1 MAKTV
6 QVASVAE
13 AYLELLAARGV
24 DYFFGN
30 GGTDFAPIVEAYANR
45 FAHEEM
51 LPKPIPVPHEITAM
65 AMAHGYTMV
74 TGKPQV
80 VMVHTLPGTA
90 NATGGLINAFRSN
103 TPMLFTAGRTP
114 LTEGDMKGS
123 RDGGIH
129 WGQESFDQGSMV
141 REWVKW
147 DYELRPDAD
156 LEGVVDRALAIS
168 QSEPAGPVSLT
179 LPREVLAKSLEEF
192 TYSEKPRMTPA
203 EAIMPPPEMI
213 QQAAMALASAK
224 SPMLITRASGRDA
237 GAVKPLVELAE
248 MLGMPVFEVGVGYVN
263 FPQNHPLHARAD
275 VAGTLP
281 EADVVV
287 VMEIDVP
294 WAPKRTGPNENATV
308 ISIGVD
314 PLFSNYPV
322 RGYRSDLTLAGSPKP
337 TLTALVEAVSQIG
350 VDAKAAKER
359 TETWANAREKR
370 VEAIAA
376 RAEEGKDQT
385 PISKAYF
392 SRELS
397 KHLGDDTILLSEL
410 GVDTSQMEF
419 TTPGTTYAGSPAG
432 ILGWAIGA
440 SLGAKLAAPDKTVI
454 CTLGD
459 GSYTFGVPSAG
470 HIVSKNQNLP
480 VLFIVWNNGIWNA
493 VKSSAKNMNPDG
505 VAAST
510 DTWAFTDLDQ
520 ECNYEMYCQAS
531 GGYGERV
538 DDPAQVPAAIERA
551 LYAVQVE
558 KRQAL
563 LNIIGA

>member
-1 MAKTV
+1 MSKTV
-6 QVASVAE
+6 QVSSVAE
-13 AYLELLAARGV
+13 AYLELLAARGI

-45 FAHEEM
+45 FAKEET

-65 AMAHGYTMV
+65 AMAHGYTLV

-90 NATGGLINAFRSN
+90 NATGGVINAFRSN

-114 LTEGDMKGS
+114 LTEGDLKGS

-179 LPREVLAKSLEEF
+179 LPREVLAKPLEDF
-192 TYSEKPRMTPA
+192 TYNESPRMTA
-203 EAIMPPPEMI
+203 ADAIMPPPDLI
-213 QQAAMALASAK
+213 HKAAMALATAK
-224 SPMLITRASGRDA
+224 NPMLITQDSGRDP
-237 GAVKPLVELAE
+237 GAVQPLVDLAE
-248 MLGMPVFEVGVGYVN
+248 VLGMPVFESRVCHLN
-263 FPQNHPLHARAD
+263 FPQNHPLHAGGD

-281 EADVVV
+281 DADVVV
-287 VMEIDVP
+287 ILEVDVP
-294 WAPKRTGPNENATV
+294 WAPKRTGPNDNATV

-314 PLFSNYPV
+314 PLFSSYPI

-337 TLTALVEAVSQIG
+337 TLTALVEVIKQIG
-350 VDAKAAKER
+350 VDTTAANNR
-359 TETWANAREKR
+359 TASWVAAREKR
-370 VEAIAA
+370 LDSISA
-376 RAEEGKDQT
+376 RAKAGKDQV

-392 SRELS
+392 SSELS

-410 GVDTSQMEF
+410 GLDTNQMEF

-432 ILGWAIGA
+432 ILGWAVGA

-470 HIVSKNQNLP
+470 HIVSKVQNLP

-493 VKSSAKNMNPDG
+493 VKSAAKNMVPDG
-505 VAAST
+505 IAVAT
-510 DTWAFTDLDQ
+510 DTWAFTSLDQ
-520 ECNYEMYCQAS
+520 ECRYEMYCQAS

-563 LNIIGA
+563 LNVIGS

>member
-1 MAKTV
+1 MNKSV
-6 QVASVAE
+6 QVDSVAE

-30 GGTDFAPIVEAYANR
+30 GGTDFAPIVEAYAKR
-45 FAHEEM
+45 FSQEEM
-51 LPKPIPVPHEITAM
+51 LPKPIPVPHEITAV

-90 NATGGLINAFRSN
+90 NATGGIINASRSN

-114 LTEGDMKGS
+114 ITEGNLKGS

-168 QSEPAGPVSLT
+168 QSEPAGPVFLS

-192 TYSEKPRMTPA
+192 TYNEEPRMAPA
-203 EAIMPPPEMI
+203 TAMMPPPDMI
-213 QQAAMALASAK
+213 EAAAKALAAAK
-224 SPMLITRASGRDA
+224 NPMLITRASGRDS
-237 GAVKPLVELAE
+237 GAVKPLVDLAE
-248 MLGMPVFEVGVGYVN
+248 LLGIPVFESGVAFVN
-263 FPQNHPLHARAD
+263 FPQNHPLHAGGD
-275 VAGTLP
+275 VTAMLP

-294 WAPKRTGPNENATV
+294 WAPKRTGPNDDATV

-314 PLFSNYPV
+314 PLYSRYPV

-337 TLTALVEAVSQIG
+337 TLIALVDAVKSIG
-350 VDAKAAKER
+350 VDAAAAK
-359 TETWANAREKR
+359 KR
-370 VEAIAA
+370 VEQWGAA
-376 RAEEGKDQT
+376 HDKRDEAVAGRAEAGKDQT
-385 PISKAYF
+385 PINKAYF

-397 KHLGDDTILLSEL
+397 KHLGEDTILLSEL
-410 GVDTSQMEF
+410 GVDTNQIDF
-419 TTPGTTYAGSPAG
+419 TTPGMTFSGSPAG
-432 ILGWAIGA
+432 ILGWAVGA
-440 SLGAKLAAPDKTVI
+440 ALGAKLAAPEKTVV
-454 CTLGD
+454 CTIGD

-470 HIVSKNQNLP
+470 HIVSKVQKLP

-493 VKSSAKNMNPDG
+493 VKNSAKNMNPDG
-505 VAAST
+505 VAAAT
-510 DTWAFTDLDQ
+510 DTWAFTELDQ
-520 ECNYEMYCQAS
+520 DCKYEMYCQAS

-551 LYAVQVE
+551 LHAVRVE
-558 KRQAL
+558 GRQAL
-563 LNIIGA
+563 LNVIGA

>member
-1 MAKTV
+1 MNKIV
-6 QVASVAE
+6 QVESVAE

-30 GGTDFAPIVEAYANR
+30 GGTDFAPIVEAYAKR
-45 FAHEEM
+45 FTQEEM
-51 LPKPIPVPHEITAM
+51 LPKPVPVPHEITAV

-90 NATGGLINAFRSN
+90 NATGGVINASRSN

-168 QSEPAGPVSLT
+168 QSEPAGPVFLS

-192 TYSEKPRMTPA
+192 SYSVEPRMAPA
-203 EAIMPPPEMI
+203 TEMMPPPDMI
-213 QQAAMALASAK
+213 QTAAKALAAAK
-224 SPMLITRASGRDA
+224 NPMLITRASGRDS
-237 GAVKPLVELAE
+237 GAIAPLVELAE
-248 MLGMPVFEVGVGYVN
+248 LIGMPVFESGVAYVN
-263 FPQNHPLHARAD
+263 FPQNHPLHAGGD
-275 VAGTLP
+275 VAATLP
-281 EADVVV
+281 NADVVV

-294 WAPKRTGPNENATV
+294 WAPKKTGPNDDATV

-314 PLFSNYPV
+314 PLYSRYPV

-337 TLTALVEAVSQIG
+337 TLAGL
-350 VDAKAAKER
+350 VDAVKAIGADAAGAKER
-359 TETWANAREKR
+359 TAKWAEAHAKRDAAVAR
-370 VEAIAA
+370 
-376 RAEEGKDQT
+376 RADAGKDQT
-385 PISKAYF
+385 PINKAYF

-397 KHLGDDTILLSEL
+397 KHLGEDTILLSEL
-410 GVDTSQMEF
+410 GVDTSQVDF
-419 TTPGTTYAGSPAG
+419 TTPGMTFSGSPAG

-440 SLGAKLAAPDKTVI
+440 ALGAKLAAPDKTVV

-470 HIVSKNQNLP
+470 HIVSKMQKLP

-493 VKSSAKNMNPDG
+493 VKNSAKNMNPEG
-505 VAAST
+505 VASTT
-510 DTWAFTDLDQ
+510 DTWAFTELDQ
-520 ECNYEMYCQAS
+520 DCSYEMYCQAS

-551 LYAVQVE
+551 LHAVRVE
-558 KRQAL
+558 GRQAL
-563 LNIIGA
+563 LNVIGA